1 MSFYLKKSHQNTAG
15 QGYRCPLLLLAV
27 YSLFVTL
34 MRKLR
39 QPKQYGTA
47 IPLREGEGGKG
58 EGKRGGWRREEEEG
72 REKKKR
78 CNHLRV
84 LDSWMDVQDYH
95 CLLRFLSLGS
105 KFLICRLDRQTRS
118 EAPGIYL
125 QLLIFFSYFL
135 KFITFFDTPI
145 RPSIMKKSTIINLI
159 NPKRLD
165 LT

>member
-1 MSFYLKKSHQNTAG
+1 MG
-15 QGYRCPLLLLAV
+15 QRYPCVRGRA
-27 YSLFVTL
+27 
-34 MRKLR
+34 
-39 QPKQYGTA
+39 A
-47 IPLREGEGGKG
+47 RERERGEDGGG
-58 EGKRGGWRREEEEG
+58 RRRRGGR
-72 REKKKR
+72 KR
-78 CNHLRV
+78 NAVMCNHLRV

-165 LT
+165 LTWNLLNISFFSRLHLINERSNK